1 MPLTA
6 FLAFTAALLCSV
18 LGLGTLYRRP
28 RALVPR
34 AFALGMFGLALRELL
49 VGLGAQ
55 VTSPLPAQRWQQ
67 LGWLVGT
74 MLPGSWLPFSLSFA
88 RSNYRDFLVRWKWL
102 VISALV
108 LPGITAGLFRQTFFL
123 PPVALDDGLP
133 SVLALSQ
140 AGTALGIASLLMAVA
155 VLVHLEAS
163 LRAATGRKRWQIK
176 FMVLGVASVFGV
188 FIYTTNQMMLFATVT
203 PGLHRLNSVSVLL
216 AALLISIS
224 LLRHQLGSTHVTLS
238 PTTLASSLTVLLVGA
253 YLLVVGV
260 LAKVIS
266 VLGSHDWLPLS
277 AFFVFMALL
286 GLAMVLLSEARRQRF
301 RYFLSRHVYQTRH
314 DYRHGWMTFNER
326 TLSAVDVTTLCTV
339 VTSIVSDMLVMPEV
353 TIWLWQ
359 AEGPRQLHC
368 EGSTV
373 FSDEHAAPP
382 GLTAAEMAALG
393 AYLQQCQFPVD
404 LAEAPD
410 GQGQALWQASAEA
423 LQRAAIRYAVPLR
436 AGGEFLGIM
445 TLHGEW
451 REEPLNLE
459 DLQVLK
465 VMAEQTATS
474 IFNLQLLQQRARA
487 QQLEALHTLSAFF
500 VHDLKNLASNLS
512 MTLQNLPV
520 HYDNPAFR
528 EDVLRLMADSVAK
541 IDTMRGN
548 LALLSQ
554 PLELHYVEADLNELV
569 CAALATLRL
578 GLAVVLHT
586 DLHPL
591 ARLSLDPVQIEKVV
605 LNLLVNA
612 QEAVGH
618 EGAICV
624 STEALS
630 GWAVLTVSDNGCGMS
645 QEFITQRLFQ
655 PFQTT
660 KRQGLGIGLFQ
671 SKMIIEAHKGRIEV
685 ESTPGKGTT
694 FQVLLRC

>member
-1 MPLTA
+1 MPLAT
-6 FLAFTAALLCSV
+6 FLAFTAALLCSA
-18 LGLGTLYRRP
+18 LGLGVLYRRP
-28 RALVPR
+28 RALVPQT
-34 AFALGMFGLALRELL
+34 FALGMLVLALREML

-55 VTSPLPAQRWQQ
+55 AISALPAQRWQQ
-67 LGWLVGT
+67 LAWLVGT
-74 MLPGSWLPFSLSFA
+74 MLPGCWLPFSLSFA
-88 RSNYRDFLVRWKWL
+88 RSNYRDVLARWKWP
-102 VISALV
+102 VVSALV
-108 LPGITAGLFRQTFFL
+108 LPALAAGLFRQTFFL
-123 PPVALDDGLP
+123 PLVTLDDNFS
-133 SVLALSQ
+133 SVLVRTR
-140 AGTALGIASLLMAVA
+140 AGTALCIVRILLAVA

-163 LRAATGRKRWQIK
+163 LRATTGRKRWQIK
-176 FMVLGVASVFGV
+176 FMVLGIASVLGV
-188 FIYTTNQMMLFATVT
+188 FIYTTNQVMLFTTVT
-203 PGLHRLNSVSVLL
+203 PSLRLLDSASALL
-216 AALLISIS
+216 ATLLISVS

-238 PTTLASSLTVLLVGA
+238 PTTLARSLTVLLVGA
-253 YLLVVGV
+253 YLLIVGV

-266 VLGSHDWLPLS
+266 VLGIYDWLPLS

-286 GLAMVLLSEARRQRF
+286 GLAMVLLSEVRRQRF
-301 RYFLSRHVYQTRH
+301 RHFLSRHVYQARH

-326 TLSAVDVTTLCTV
+326 TLSAVDVMTLCTV

-368 EGSTV
+368 GGSTV

-382 GLTAAEMAALG
+382 GLTVEETAALG
-393 AYLQQCQFPVD
+393 AYVQQCQFPVD

-410 GQGQALWQASAEA
+410 VQGQALWQAHAEA
-423 LQRAAIRYAVPLR
+423 LQRAAIRYAVPLQ
-436 AGGEFLGIM
+436 AGGEFVGIM
-445 TLHGEW
+445 TLHGAW
-451 REEPLNLE
+451 RQEALNLE
-459 DLQVLK
+459 DFQVLK

-487 QQLEALHTLSAFF
+487 QQMEALHTLSAFF

-528 EDVLRLMADSVAK
+528 DDLFRLMADSVAK

-548 LALLSQ
+548 LTLLSQ
-554 PLELHYVEADLNELV
+554 PLTLHCVETDLNQLV
-569 CAALATLRL
+569 RAVLASLRPGLAAALSL
-578 GLAVVLHT
+578 

-591 ARLSLDPVQIEKVV
+591 PCLALDPVQMEKVV

-612 QEAVGH
+612 QEAVGPA
-618 EGAICV
+618 GAIHV
-624 STEALS
+624 STEALP
-630 GWAVLTVSDNGCGMS
+630 GWAGLTVSDNGCGMS
-645 QEFITQRLFQ
+645 QEFIAQRLFQ

-671 SKMIIEAHKGRIEV
+671 SKMIVEAHQGRIEV
-685 ESTPGKGTT
+685 ESTPGQGTT